1 MMDVNAVLKTDSGK
15 MNFLKGL
22 IRLSKCDGVVDD
34 NELLFFQQ
42 AALAFGLEEDAKEEL
57 SSYWEMNT
65 PTSVEFENT
74 QQRNF
79 FFIQAIQLCWIDGS
93 YTEREKEEIRRLAG
107 ELDTPIETIEDI
119 EKWVYEGIVWNE
131 KGNMLLDLA

>member
-1 MMDVNAVLKTDSGK
+1 MDVNAVLKTYSGK
-15 MNFLKGL
+15 INFLKGL

-42 AALAFGLEEDAKEEL
+42 AASAFGLGEDAKLEL
-57 SSYWEMNT
+57 NSCWETNT
-65 PTSVEFENT
+65 PISVEFENI

-93 YTEREKEEIRRLAG
+93 YTDREKEEIRQLAG
-107 ELDTPIETIEDI
+107 ETDTPIKTIEDI
-119 EKWVYEGIVWNE
+119 EEWVHEGIVWNE